1 MIEIEMINTKDE
13 VIRNHAK
20 KIEDLSKQ
28 LKIATDFI
36 QYILDQWEIDTN
48 DAQEKA
54 IETIKKMKG

>member
-20 KIEDLSKQ
+20 KIADLSKQ
-28 LKIATDFI
+28 LKIAKDFI

-54 IETIKKMKG
+54 METIRKMKG